1 MGCMADLHVVS
12 ALRAKRD
19 ELNRIIVHY
28 EAVLAA
34 AKRDLINVN
43 ATLALFEKDASQSAF
58 LEVISIARMFKRGE
72 IFALCRAAL
81 TEANGELDTRELAIA
96 VMRAKGMNEVDSVLR
111 MAIGFRVVRT
121 MLRQEKHGMVSANGK
136 RRGVRVWLLMKK
148 CPSEW
153 NHQ

>member
-1 MGCMADLHVVS
+1 MADLHVVS